1 MIAAQHDNKKDK
13 ATAALL
19 TLLIVGLILL
29 FLFLFRII
37 TPNPPFPTE
46 GGNEGEE
53 LNFGIYNE
61 GTGTV
66 EGPAIGD
73 ATSVVVDKSSTAK
86 TEESNTEDESF
97 KTGEEVLEKK
107 ENNPKIKNDKT
118 VITPIKTKE
127 EIQKEEEDVAA
138 KNLLNAYTKNKNKAQ
153 GGGDGNSEQ
162 AGNEGVPEGNP
173 DTHGKGGI
181 GNNPNEPGN
190 GGHGGKDGI
199 GYGLKGRK
207 ILVAPPKVTDSKEE
221 GIVVVYITVDKQGN
235 VIDADPT
242 GKGTTTS
249 SSVLK
254 SKARQAALQAK
265 FSPDDKFETQRGSIV
280 FKFQF

>member
-1 MIAAQHDNKKDK
+1 MIAAQQHNNKKDK

-19 TLLIVGLILL
+19 TLLIVGLIFL
-29 FLFLFRII
+29 FLFLYKII
-37 TPNPPFPTE
+37 TPNPPFPIAE
-46 GGNEGEE
+46 DGGEE
-53 LNFGIYNE
+53 INFGIYNE
-61 GTGTV
+61 GTGNV

-86 TEESNTEDESF
+86 TEESDTKEEDF
-97 KTGEEVLEKK
+97 KTGEAVLDKK
-107 ENNPKIKNDKT
+107 ENNPKIKNNKT
-118 VITPIKTKE
+118 VITPTKTKE
-127 EIQKEEEDVAA
+127 EIQKEEEEAAA

-153 GGGDGNSEQ
+153 GGGDGNSGQ
-162 AGNEGVPEGNP
+162 AGNEGSPDGNP
-173 DTHGKGGI
+173 DTHGKGGT
-181 GNNPNEPGN
+181 GHNPDGLGHGN
-190 GGHGGKDGI
+190 GPGGSGFS
-199 GYGLKGRK
+199 LKGRK
-207 ILVAPPKVTDSKEE
+207 ILVPPPKVSDGKEE

-249 SSVLK
+249 SGVLK